1 MENIMETNIAST
13 KSLNKAQLVDENA
26 KLRAQLTALGNQV
39 ASTQKYTN
47 VRSVTFQRN
56 EVVQPSVP
64 EALEQL
70 RELNAIAQMAQLV
83 EEWKSA
89 MVSIT
94 DRNGYKRNVRRVS
107 HYQEIDVLETE
118 AELQHRL
125 DVAVASRNPEDPG
138 YEKDAAPGQGI
149 GTSHKIFHTSESLD
163 KFKPEDKYKGGKAM
177 ATFGTNVQQIPH
189 EEHEELLV
197 RNPESKKMRMQVRE
211 VA

>member
-1 MENIMETNIAST
+1 METNIAST

>member
-1 MENIMETNIAST
+1 METNIAST

-26 KLRAQLTALGNQV
+26 KLRAQLTALGNKV

-83 EEWKSA
+83 EEWKSE

-125 DVAVASRNPEDPG
+125 DVAVASRNPKDPG
-138 YEKDAAPGQGI
+138 YNKDAVPGKGI

-197 RNPESKKMRMQVRE
+197 RNPESKKMRMQVQE

>member
-13 KSLNKAQLVDENA
+13 KSPSKAQLSDENA
-26 KLRAQLTALGNQV
+26 KLRAQLARMGNQV
-39 ASTQKYTN
+39 AKAQKYTN

-56 EVVQPSVP
+56 QVDQPSVP
-64 EALEQL
+64 ESLEQL
-70 RELNAIAQMAQLV
+70 RELNAIKEMAQLV
-83 EEWKSA
+83 EEWKSE
-89 MVSIT
+89 MIKIT
-94 DRNGYKRNVRRVS
+94 DQYGYKRNVRRVS

-125 DVAVASRNPEDPG
+125 DVAVASRNPKDPG

-149 GTSHKIFHTSESLD
+149 GTSHKVFHASESLD
-163 KFKPEDKYKGGKAM
+163 KYKPEDKHKGGKAM